1 MTEAFQEEAKIN
13 CVSSD
18 PSVDSAT
25 SQGQPAPLHDDTI
38 HSPKPRRPSVDKD
51 AQDMV
56 INSLRTQIQ
65 DLISQVSQLNSKLVK
80 SYDRVSDL
88 EDDLHVASANLRTSS
103 IKISQLELERTQ
115 HLSALNTGLLVEK
128 THVTSELN
136 RLMEKATEEA
146 AQRGQA
152 ESARMA
158 IEKDLDDL
166 SASLFGQAN
175 SMVAEARFQ
184 QYQSDRKR
192 EDAEVALKG
201 AEEAVQLM
209 QTQMQTMQTER
220 EEAETKMHE
229 MQIAMGKGKWVNRGN
244 GPEQQITLK
253 FLNSHAPF
261 QEFITFVGHLR
272 VLHSTSPNP
281 PAMSTLLPLPF
292 LARLLTEDSEPTI
305 RLDLAPSL
313 NWLSRRS
320 VLAAIHS
327 GQLTI
332 EPIPAHTL
340 IHDFATQPNSTTVAG
355 MNTSGDS
362 MCCALCGS
370 PVLSVADH
378 SHPSRSPLHPS
389 QTSWSTS
396 FFKRNSSGSLYNS
409 QPPSPTRQNSVT
421 TSNSIPNTQIYI
433 FRMANQSTTTI
444 PSLPI
449 PSLSKAASPAPSSL
463 TSHSGASSSHIAPLH
478 SQVASPNN
486 QTSTI
491 YPLCQNGWCLTRLR
505 TTCTL
510 WAFVRT
516 NIVDKVWD
524 EELPLPPAPAVPVQA
539 PVPEKP
545 PVPPRK
551 RGLWGIASAIGERA
565 ASWGD
570 SDKDKGKKTP
580 AQTTAS
586 PPTEPRRLP
595 PPLPPI
601 PTSAQSPPLPSK
613 TTAPTPAVPAVTPAI
628 TPAPTPPPLPR
639 RAEGRSRTTTTNAN
653 TPRTSL
659 DQSRDAPKPA
669 AAASPT
675 PEGVATTTPANIPE
689 LPPAPVS
696 PLRKAHFQAIERAHT
711 PSNIPLPES
720 RPGTP
725 GAIAR
730 AASPA
735 TVAAAGGPA
744 PPPLPRRAAARSRG
758 GAPVPSRSATPANG
772 DAVTVPSAEKVEVKP
787 PADKKEDEAKVDDK
801 KEDEQKVENK
811 QSEAKSGGEEDKKS
825 EQTIKDTSPQPEGTP
840 AAEQAFVGPKD
851 EEPAEPSISEAA
863 TARSMQGSPGSDE
876 FVDAESVVAP
886 SPAPFDIP
894 GTEGKPE
901 QEEQGQNGQG
911 PKEGGVLNEAAKR
924 LSSATIVNGHT
935 ATDTAP
941 PGNSEKQNSSSPDS
955 ISNGVALE
963 VTSPTPE
970 RSADDKLDKDTK
982 DVKEDPAQNENQAKD
997 EAGYLGDANWEERT
1011 WKELVRLREDMFFA
1025 RVGVVRE

>member
-1 MTEAFQEEAKIN
+1 MTEALQEEPKIN
-13 CVSSD
+13 GVSSE
-18 PSVDSAT
+18 PPPADSAT
-25 SQGQPAPLHDDTI
+25 SQGQATRDDTV

-56 INSLRTQIQ
+56 IDSLRTQIQ

-88 EDDLHVASANLRTSS
+88 EDDLHVASANLRSS
-103 IKISQLELERTQ
+103 SVKISQLELERTQ

-128 THVTSELN
+128 THVTAELN

-175 SMVAEARFQ
+175 TMVAEARFQ

-192 EDAEVALKG
+192 EESEIALKG

-209 QTQMQTMQTER
+209 QAQMQNMQTEK
-220 EEAETKMHE
+220 EESEKKMQE

-261 QEFITFVGHLR
+261 QEFIAFVGHLR
-272 VLHSTSPNP
+272 VLHSTSPSP

-332 EPIPAHTL
+332 EPVSAHTL
-340 IHDFATQPNSTTVAG
+340 IHEFANHPSSTTVAG
-355 MNTSGDS
+355 LSTSGDN

-370 PVLSVADH
+370 PVLSVVDH
-378 SHPSRSPLHPS
+378 SHPSRPPLHPS
-389 QTSWSTS
+389 QVSNTSWSTS
-396 FFKRNSSGSLYNS
+396 FFKRNSSGSQFNS
-409 QPPSPTRQNSVT
+409 QPPSPTRQNS
-421 TSNSIPNTQIYI
+421 TSNYIPNTQIYI
-433 FRMANQSTTTI
+433 FRTASQPTTTI
-444 PSLPI
+444 ASLPI
-449 PSLSKAASPAPSSL
+449 PSLSKSSSPAPSSL
-463 TSHSGASSSHIAPLH
+463 ATHSASSSAYNAPIH
-478 SQVASPNN
+478 SQAASPSN
-486 QTSTI
+486 QTVTI

-524 EELPLPPAPAVPVQA
+524 EELPPPPPPAIPVQA

-545 PVPPRK
+545 PIPPRK

-570 SDKDKGKKTP
+570 SDKDKSKRTSTSTTP
-580 AQTTAS
+580 A

-595 PPLPPI
+595 PPLPPT
-601 PTSAQSPPLPSK
+601 PTSAQSPPPPLPSK
-613 TTAPTPAVPAVTPAI
+613 TTAPALAASSAPPAV
-628 TPAPTPPPLPR
+628 TPAPTPPPLPK
-639 RAEGRSRTTTTNAN
+639 RAEGRSRTSPPAQQS
-653 TPRTSL
+653 PRTSL
-659 DQSRDAPKPA
+659 DQPRDAPKPA
-669 AAASPT
+669 TPT
-675 PEGVATTTPANIPE
+675 PPTAAVSEAAPASSEQPVIPT
-689 LPPAPVS
+689 S
-696 PLRKAHFQAIERAHT
+696 PLRKAHFPTTGPERAHT
-711 PSNIPLPES
+711 PSNVPLPES
-720 RPGTP
+720 RPATP
-725 GAIAR
+725 SGIGR
-730 AASPA
+730 TSSPA
-735 TVAAAGGPA
+735 TVAAGVGAGPA

-758 GAPVPSRSATPANG
+758 GAPVPSRTATPANG
-772 DAVTVPSAEKVEVKP
+772 DTAPVAEKVEEVKKEGEEKEEAKGDVKEVETKTEGGKKSDEQVNANGEAQKKTDEENKVVDDSSEVKP
-787 PADKKEDEAKVDDK
+787 DVPKEEQDKDAV
-801 KEDEQKVENK
+801 
-811 QSEAKSGGEEDKKS
+811 
-825 EQTIKDTSPQPEGTP
+825 P
-840 AAEQAFVGPKD
+840 
-851 EEPAEPSISEAA
+851 PSISDV
-863 TARSMQGSPGSDE
+863 TTSRSTQASPASDE

-886 SPAPFDIP
+886 SPAPSDVP
-894 GTEGKPE
+894 QAVVEEKKSGEESQAHEEVAGSTAADKRMSTAESNNETVVEAPTTEE
-901 QEEQGQNGQG
+901 
-911 PKEGGVLNEAAKR
+911 
-924 LSSATIVNGHT
+924 
-935 ATDTAP
+935 
-941 PGNSEKQNSSSPDS
+941 SEKDKASPEPV
-955 ISNGVALE
+955 SNGVAVE
-963 VTSPTPE
+963 VVSPSPE
-970 RSADDKLDKDTK
+970 GAAERAETK
-982 DVKEDPAQNENQAKD
+982 DVKAAVQDEKSAKE
-997 EAGYLGDANWEERT
+997 EAGYLSDATWEERT